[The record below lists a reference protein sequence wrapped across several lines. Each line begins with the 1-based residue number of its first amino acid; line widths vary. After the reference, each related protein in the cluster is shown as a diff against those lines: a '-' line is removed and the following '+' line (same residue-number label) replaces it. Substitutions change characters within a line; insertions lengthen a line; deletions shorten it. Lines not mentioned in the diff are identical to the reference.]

1 MPESQRSVLYSSR
14 SPLEKSP
21 ARVRVPLPRALSSAG
36 SYRTMPIPIPFS
48 ATSWMEGHTS
58 GPSERRARGLLLHLL
73 PQARPS
79 WLPEAVR

>member
-36 SYRTMPIPIPFS
+36 SNRTPVS
-48 ATSWMEGHTS
+48 ASSWMEGHTP
-58 GPSERRARGLLLHLL
+58 GPSECRARGLLRYLL
-73 PQARPS
+73 PHARPS